1 MSGGDRR
8 RSDGLRSAG
17 RCTDWPPADSA
28 PKNPGRSDP
37 ARPTAR
43 RRRRPVA
50 FCAACRRRLLVA
62 GPNAHAR
69 VKRWPCP
76 CRLLSCRPPS
86 ASGLPSDPRRT
97 GLRAPRGNRPS
108 RATSRG
114 SPEPR
119 RPRPLGSAVLFGQ
132 PRSEPNV
139 KTVPDALLPL
149 LTPFFR
155 CARSYLV
162 RKVESPP
169 CPRLTPFT
177 IPVICLSRSSS
188 RWNVKRRRA
197 YAPANRDSIQVSV
210 KRKSAP
216 GRTRPQRN
224 SVYRRPS
231 LARRRREGTAS

>member
-169 CPRLTPFT
+169 LPPSYPFFHSRHLPFALQLTLERKAKT
-177 IPVICLSRSSS
+177 CVCS
-188 RWNVKRRRA
+188 
-197 YAPANRDSIQVSV
+197 
-210 KRKSAP
+210 RKSRLNP
-216 GRTRPQRN
+216 GF
-224 SVYRRPS
+224 SEKKICS
-231 LARRRREGTAS
+231 GKDSATA